1 VATFTI
7 EPNERVTFKVRYED
21 DDVVV
26 VNKPARIVTLP
37 GLGHET
43 DSLLNGLFARYG
55 PKLQNLGKPRDFG
68 LLHRLDKDTSG
79 LVILALRGRA
89 YDRLREIFE
98 QREVGKY
105 YWALAKGRP
114 KGESGVIRKPILEF
128 EGKAGKDP
136 RTKKLARIS
145 PAGKP
150 AVTAW
155 RVLDAA
161 VAASL
166 LECRAVTGR
175 LHQLRVH
182 LDSIGCPI
190 LGDDLYGPASV
201 RSVAPRLA
209 LHAHR
214 VTFPHPE
221 TGAKIDVEAPWPAD
235 LKGVLKRLG
244 LKRPDIQAAGTT
256 TDNRSGPAREESDD
270 DGE

>member
-1 VATFTI
+1 MANYTI
-7 EPNERVTFKVRYED
+7 EPNERITFKVRYED
-21 DDVVV
+21 DDLVVV
-26 VNKPARIVTLP
+26 SKPAHVVTLP

-55 PKLQNLGKPRDFG
+55 AKLQNLGKARDFG

-79 LVILALRGRA
+79 LVILALRGQA

-105 YWALAKGRP
+105 YWALVKGRP
-114 KGESGVIRKPILEF
+114 KGESGVVRKPILEF
-128 EGKAGKDP
+128 EGKSGKDP

-155 RVLDAA
+155 RLLDAG

-190 LGDDLYGPASV
+190 LGDELYGPASV
-201 RSVAPRLA
+201 RSAAPRLG

-214 VTFPHPE
+214 VTFPHPV
-221 TGAKIDVEAPWPAD
+221 TGAKVDVEAAWPAD

-244 LKRPDIQAAGTT
+244 LKRPDLTGTVA
-256 TDNRSGPAREESDD
+256 SGGPDD
-270 DGE
+270 EA

>member
-1 VATFTI
+1 MATFTI
-7 EPNERVTFKVRYED
+7 EPNERVTFKVRHED
-21 DDVVV
+21 DDLVV
-26 VNKPARIVTLP
+26 VNKPARVVTLP

-55 PKLQNLGKPRDFG
+55 PRLQNLGKARDFG
-68 LLHRLDKDTSG
+68 LLHRLDRDTSG
-79 LVILALRGRA
+79 LVILALRPRA

-105 YWALAKGRP
+105 YWAIVKGRP
-114 KGESGVIRKPILEF
+114 KGASGVIRKPLLEY
-128 EGKAGKDP
+128 EGRSGKDP

-145 PAGKP
+145 SVGKP

-155 RVLDAA
+155 RVLDSGI
-161 VAASL
+161 AASL

-190 LGDDLYGPASV
+190 FGDELYGPASI
-201 RSVAPRLA
+201 RTAAPRLA

-221 TGAKIDVEAPWPAD
+221 TGAAVDVKSSWPSD
-235 LKGVLKRLG
+235 LKGLLKRLG
-244 LKRPDIQAAGTT
+244 LQRPDLVKTA
-256 TDNRSGPAREESDD
+256 DSGGSSDED
-270 DGE
+270 

>member
-1 VATFTI
+1 MATFTI

-26 VNKPARIVTLP
+26 VNKPAHVVTLP
-37 GLGHET
+37 GLGRDI

-55 PKLQNLGKPRDFG
+55 AKLQNLGKSRDFG

-79 LVILALRGRA
+79 LVILALRPRA

-114 KGESGVIRKPILEF
+114 KCDSGVIRKPILEF
-128 EGKAGKDP
+128 EGKSGKDP

-145 PAGKP
+145 SAGKP

-155 RVLDAA
+155 RVLDSG

-201 RSVAPRLA
+201 RTASPRLG

-214 VTFPHPE
+214 VNFPHPA
-221 TGAKIDVEAPWPAD
+221 TGEKVDVRSPWPAD
-235 LKGVLKRLG
+235 LKSVLKRLG
-244 LKRPDIQAAGTT
+244 LERPDLRDTGAQPAGK
-256 TDNRSGPAREESDD
+256 GPD
-270 DGE
+270 DGTP